1 MGEMRND
8 QIATEDLLLGGGVP
22 RRTIVKG
29 AAWSIPVIAVTAAVP
44 GASASVSPLVAVSV
58 APNAVTSKPNDVL
71 VTREVET
78 TVTVKLADG
87 SPDTTAKVVTVVLGG
102 GLKFADGTTTYTYTG
117 SASSFTIPAANR
129 VTGEKAGS
137 GTITATVTSAAT
149 APSTT
154 LPVTVSPGAFY
165 SVGYQD
171 AFAPHENATA
181 VVGSS
186 GNTTRAD
193 KPGIYDSLYPV
204 SNLPA
209 GVTVSRFS
217 QGGWTAQGFAVTTD
231 GGLYG
236 WGRNVYYELGT
247 GANTPHPA
255 LSPIEVLPAGSGVVQ
270 AESMEDGVIIL
281 KSDGAV
287 LTSTG
292 SVRWPEGQGG
302 NGGVQTLTPT
312 PVLTAPGVPLT
323 GIAKIAAGPTNG
335 YALGEDGVL
344 WAWGHGVQGGNG
356 DGSTANNL
364 FAERVVF
371 PTGVSIVDVA
381 AAGVDVNGAA
391 SAKAVDADGNVWTW
405 GRGDRNLSGT
415 GSPSQ
420 VTTPTMVPGLAGVT
434 KIWGDFTGFA
444 AKNSAGDVYVWGDA
458 NVEGAQNMLGLNGA
472 SAATPTLNPQLQGAD
487 RVVFWQYGG
496 SAIFPDGTVKTWGNS
511 YNGTPGALAVPTT
524 LAGVTN
530 ATDIGTYRWGMF
542 VKGDYVSPIPV
553 PARDR
558 GIV

>member
-1 MGEMRND
+1 MGEVNVTEISNED
-8 QIATEDLLLGGGVP
+8 QAPQGAKIA

-29 AAWSIPVIAVTAAVP
+29 AAWSIPVIAVATAVP
-44 GASASVSPLVAVSV
+44 GASASVSPLVVVSV
-58 APNAVTSKPNDVL
+58 APNAVTSEPNDVL

-102 GLKFADGTTTYTYTG
+102 GLRFADGTTTYTYTG
-117 SASSFTIPAANR
+117 SASSFTIPATNR

-137 GTITATVTSAAT
+137 ETITATVTSAAT

-165 SVGYQD
+165 SVGFHN
-171 AFAPHENATA
+171 AFSAPNENAAGIVGASGDESRANKPA
-181 VVGSS
+181 VF
-186 GNTTRAD
+186 
-193 KPGIYDSLYPV
+193 DSLYPV

-209 GVTVSRFS
+209 GVTAARFS
-217 QGGWTAQGFAVTTD
+217 QGGYTAQGFAVTTD

-236 WGRNVYYELGT
+236 WGRNVYYELAT

-270 AESMEDGVIIL
+270 AESMEDGLIVL
-281 KSDGAV
+281 KSDGTV

-292 SVRWPEGQGG
+292 SVRYPEGQGA
-302 NGGVQTLTPT
+302 NGGVQTRTPT
-312 PVLTAPGVPLT
+312 PALTAPGVPLT
-323 GIAKIAAGPTNG
+323 GITKIAANTWGG
-335 YALGEDGVL
+335 YALAGDGSVYS
-344 WAWGHGVQGGNG
+344 WGSGSEGANG

-364 FAERVVF
+364 YASKVTF
-371 PTGVSIVDVA
+371 PAGVTIVDI
-381 AAGVDVNGAA
+381 A
-391 SAKAVDADGNVWTW
+391 SASRGLDNLGSGKAVDSDGNVWTW
-405 GRGDRNLSGT
+405 GGNGRNLSGMGA
-415 GSPSQ
+415 GSL
-420 VTTPTMVPGLAGVT
+420 TPVKIPGLTGVE
-434 KIWGDFTGFA
+434 KVWGDLTGFA
-444 AKNSAGDVYVWGDA
+444 ARTTSGDVYVWGDA
-458 NVEGAQNMLGLNGA
+458 LGQNVLGLSGA
-472 SAATPTLNPQLQGAD
+472 SAATPTLNPQLKGAE
-487 RVVFWQYGG
+487 RVVFTEYGG
-496 SAIFPDGTVKTWGNS
+496 AAVFPDGTVKTWGNS

-530 ATDIGTYRWGMF
+530 ATDVGTYRWGMF

-558 GIV
+558 GTV